1 MVELVDTSDSK
12 SFVLGHTGSNPV
24 RSKYFVMIQ
33 AQTVLRI
40 VDNSGGKKARCIK
53 VKGKKSSTAR
63 LGDIILVSVQSLR
76 PRYKSQVKTRVQKS
90 EIHYA
95 VVVQTKSRYRLS
107 DGRFL
112 YFGHNSAVL
121 ITTKKK
127 LLGTRISTHLPRIL
141 RGLGWGRLGILAKGL
156 V

>member
-1 MVELVDTSDSK
+1 
-12 SFVLGHTGSNPV
+12 
-24 RSKYFVMIQ
+24 MIQ
-33 AQTVLRI
+33 AQTILRI

-53 VKGKKSSTAR
+53 VRGKRAAAAR

-90 EIHYA
+90 EIHHA
-95 VVVQTKSRYRLS
+95 VVVQTKNRHKLP

-112 YFGHNSAVL
+112 NFGFNSIVL
-121 ITTKKK
+121 VTPKKK

-141 RGLGWGRLGILAKGL
+141 RGLGWGRLGVLAKGL